1 MIFQLD
7 ANPEAGKEPERFFA
21 EFWNGSLSR
30 EALASVHTTA
40 DGADTVEVGDDG
52 ERAFTPLRL
61 GGRAEIPPE
70 EIPDD
75 KTRRFSQSLVL
86 GVLRH
91 RDEIDRCISDRLR
104 NWRLT
109 RIGAVERAVLR
120 LGAYELAFEKD
131 ENTEFEK
138 PPSAV
143 VINEAVDLAKYFGSN
158 ESGRFVNGILDAIA
172 RKMRDQR
179 YRPQQQRR
187 VWSPADGG
195 DAPPAPRA

>member
-1 MIFQLD
+1 M
-7 ANPEAGKEPERFFA
+7 
-21 EFWNGSLSR
+21 
-30 EALASVHTTA
+30 
-40 DGADTVEVGDDG
+40 
-52 ERAFTPLRL
+52 
-61 GGRAEIPPE
+61 
-70 EIPDD
+70 
-75 KTRRFSQSLVL
+75 
-86 GVLRH
+86 
-91 RDEIDRCISDRLR
+91 
-104 NWRLT
+104 
-109 RIGAVERAVLR
+109 R

-179 YRPQQQRR
+179 YRPQQQSR